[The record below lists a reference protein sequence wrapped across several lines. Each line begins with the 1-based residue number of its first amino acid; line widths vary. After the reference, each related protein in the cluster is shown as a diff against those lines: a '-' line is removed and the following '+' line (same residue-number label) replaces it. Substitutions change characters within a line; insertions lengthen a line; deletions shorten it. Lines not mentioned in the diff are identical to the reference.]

1 LTLQLPLFQ
10 GIAIKVFDLVTL
22 HQQIHTQDEI
32 PKVEVSGFSEMAA
45 DARERLLK
53 SSSENVGDMTLQE
66 AGQIKELNDIVPR
79 RFLGKTIL
87 IDDTFVPLY
96 FGSVAF
102 WLIDFSLM

>member
-1 LTLQLPLFQ
+1 
-10 GIAIKVFDLVTL
+10 
-22 HQQIHTQDEI
+22 
-32 PKVEVSGFSEMAA
+32 MAK

-66 AGQIKELNDIVPR
+66 AAQIKELNDIVPR

-87 IDDTFVPLY
+87 IDYAFVLLY

-102 WLIDFSLM
+102 WLIDFRLM